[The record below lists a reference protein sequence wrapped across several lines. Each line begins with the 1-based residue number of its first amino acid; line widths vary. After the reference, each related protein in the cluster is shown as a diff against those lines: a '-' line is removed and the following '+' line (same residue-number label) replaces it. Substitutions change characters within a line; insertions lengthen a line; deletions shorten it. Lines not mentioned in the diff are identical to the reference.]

1 MLWPHD
7 FAMGHQGSPL
17 LLLVVLIVGRWVIH
31 RMSRIFSSVA
41 RSCILVV
48 HGPRQEAYILN
59 LSPWRNLIFGCAN
72 PNSVDPERI
81 KMILTMLSP
90 GFSRIP
96 GGSLRC
102 SQNGAL
108 FQWGGAPFYGDR
120 GFIGLIPWSTLCF

>member
-1 MLWPHD
+1 MPQAFICTYLRT
-7 FAMGHQGSPL
+7 A
-17 LLLVVLIVGRWVIH
+17 IGRFGGAL
-31 RMSRIFSSVA
+31 SRTRTDDLGAIPITALMEREKSVDWA
-41 RSCILVV
+41 AVDEV
-48 HGPRQEAYILN
+48 
-59 LSPWRNLIFGCAN
+59 IFGCAN

-108 FQWGGAPFYGDR
+108 SQWGGR
-120 GFIGLIPWSTLCF
+120 HSTVTGVLLG